1 MTLLSA
7 FSLQFP
13 LLWGGFLFIFGLT
26 FGSFFNVVIH
36 RLPLMMRQEESARFN
51 LCVPASFC
59 PQCQRPLIWRDN
71 IPLLSY
77 LSLKGRARCC
87 QAPISQRYP
96 LTELASGL
104 LFVLAGYL
112 LTPGLPLLG
121 GLILLSTLLV
131 LAIIDGQTQ
140 LLPDRLTLP
149 LLWAGLLFN
158 LNGTF
163 VPLSEAVIGAMTG
176 YLSLW
181 TVYWLFRLLTG
192 KEALGYGDFK
202 LLAALGA
209 WSGWQILPQT
219 LLCASASGLIWTLLQ
234 RRITLQSLDQPLA
247 FGPWRAAAC
256 FCGLRRC
263 NRSSTSPATNTFWCA
278 ASARY
283 WPGRPARHV
292 WDNAPSSLFA
302 PRDRSPARKR

>member
-1 MTLLSA
+1 M
-7 FSLQFP
+7 
-13 LLWGGFLFIFGLT
+13 
-26 FGSFFNVVIH
+26 
-36 RLPLMMRQEESARFN
+36 
-51 LCVPASFC
+51 
-59 PQCQRPLIWRDN
+59 
-71 IPLLSY
+71 
-77 LSLKGRARCC
+77 
-87 QAPISQRYP
+87 
-96 LTELASGL
+96 
-104 LFVLAGYL
+104 LAGYL

-247 FGPWRAAAC
+247 FGPWLALAGS
-256 FCGLRRC
+256 GLFLW
-263 NRSSTSPATNTFWCA
+263 TQM
-278 ASARY
+278 
-283 WPGRPARHV
+283 
-292 WDNAPSSLFA
+292 L
-302 PRDRSPARKR
+302 

>member
-1 MTLLSA
+1 L
-7 FSLQFP
+7 
-13 LLWGGFLFIFGLT
+13 LFIFGLT

-36 RLPLMMRQEESARFN
+36 RLPLMMQQEESARFN

-59 PQCQRPLIWRDN
+59 PQCQRPIIWRDN

-77 LSLKGRARCC
+77 LSKAR
-87 QAPISQRYP
+87 
-96 LTELASGL
+96 
-104 LFVLAGYL
+104 
-112 LTPGLPLLG
+112 PLLPGAHFPALSADGTGQRTALCAGRISADAGITAAG

-202 LLAALGA
+202 LLAARRMVRLADPAADAAVRLGQRPDLDLA
-209 WSGWQILPQT
+209 ATADHAPVAGSAAGLRPWLALAGSGLFLWTQT
-219 LLCASASGLIWTLLQ
+219 L
-234 RRITLQSLDQPLA
+234 
-247 FGPWRAAAC
+247 
-256 FCGLRRC
+256 
-263 NRSSTSPATNTFWCA
+263 
-278 ASARY
+278 
-283 WPGRPARHV
+283 
-292 WDNAPSSLFA
+292 
-302 PRDRSPARKR
+302 

>member
-234 RRITLQSLDQPLA
+234 RRITLQSLDQPA
-247 FGPWRAAAC
+247 
-256 FCGLRRC
+256 GLRPLAGAGGQRPV
-263 NRSSTSPATNTFWCA
+263 SVDSDAVTG
-278 ASARY
+278 ARQ
-283 WPGRPARHV
+283 ARLRI
-292 WDNAPSSLFA
+292 LFGA
-302 PRDRSPARKR
+302 PRSGAVLAGSSGQTCLG

>member
-13 LLWGGFLFIFGLT
+13 LVWGVFLFIFGLT

-36 RLPLMMRQEESARFN
+36 RLPLMMQQEDNPRFN

-59 PQCQRPLIWRDN
+59 PQCRRPLLWRDN

-77 LSLKGRARCC
+77 LSLKGHSRCC
-87 QAPISQRYP
+87 QQPISCRYP

-104 LFVLAGYL
+104 IFVLAGGL

-131 LAIIDGQTQ
+131 LAIIDGKTQ

-158 LNGTF
+158 LHGTF
-163 VPLSEAVIGAMTG
+163 VPLADAVIGAMAG

-181 TVYWLFRLLTG
+181 AVYWLFRLLTG

-209 WSGWQILPQT
+209 WSGWELLPQT

-247 FGPWRAAAC
+247 FGPWLALAGS
-256 FCGLRRC
+256 GLFLW
-263 NRSSTSPATNTFWCA
+263 NQT
-278 ASARY
+278 
-283 WPGRPARHV
+283 
-292 WDNAPSSLFA
+292 L
-302 PRDRSPARKR
+302 